1 MNLNLKLDS
10 LDTRHI
16 ILDVGLT
23 YTKCGFAKD
32 QLPLQ
37 IIPTPLALVTQLRDN
52 VTEVGKQIPELSVA

>member
-52 VTEVGKQIPELSVA
+52 VTEVGEQYPELSVA

>member
-52 VTEVGKQIPELSVA
+52 VTEVGKQIPEISVA